1 MRMGG
6 RGVEEATV
14 VFSSS
19 FFCLMGGDLGSFSV
33 EPGGIPVGQGT
44 YEVIDIRGCRGIDD
58 FFVSRTLSPVGD
70 VVCDGA
76 LKQPGVLQ
84 DHAEGA
90 TYLVAGQLGVVRT
103 VEPDVPGVDLVEAY
117 EQVDECGLAC
127 AGGADDRDALAG
139 GHVEGEVFDEGLV
152 WLVTE

>member
-1 MRMGG
+1 M
-6 RGVEEATV
+6 
-14 VFSSS
+14 
-19 FFCLMGGDLGSFSV
+19 
-33 EPGGIPVGQGT
+33 
-44 YEVIDIRGCRGIDD
+44 RGCGGIDD
-58 FFVSRTLSPVGD
+58 LFVGRALLPVGD

-90 TYLVAGQLGVVRT
+90 TYLVAGQLSLVGA
-103 VEPDVPGVDLVEAY
+103 VEPDVPGVDLIEAY
-117 EQVDECGLAC
+117 EQVDQRGLAR

-139 GHVEGEVFDEGLV
+139 GHIEGEVLNEGLV